1 MDNKNNKKRPYQT
14 TPLKKR
20 LLDSVVNVVCQ
31 ADLTDQ
37 ERSVMNMILDN
48 LSSTEISIAAGVSSV
63 RVRQITNGAIV
74 KIADRKARA
83 ALIEEN
89 KTLKNELKAAK
100 KLLSEKEK
108 ELARLERYDYNQRHD
123 SLKRENYR
131 LNKELLQLKEILQTK
146 EDGSKKPHADM
157 PAELSAKR
165 LDDFNLSVHTTNF
178 LNKNDI
184 VTIDDLLGRE
194 LSELASIR
202 GCGKKTIKELVTLVK
217 NLGVVWC

>member
-74 KIADRKARA
+74 KMADRKARA

-89 KTLKNELKAAK
+89 KALKSELKATK

-108 ELARLERYDYNQRHD
+108 ELARLERYDYNQRHY
-123 SLKRENYR
+123 SLERDNCR
-131 LNKELLQLKEILQTK
+131 LNKELLQLKEILQAK
-146 EDGSKKPHADM
+146 EDSSKKPHADM
-157 PAELSAKR
+157 SAELSAKR

-178 LNKNDI
+178 LNKNNI
-184 VTIDDLLGRE
+184 VTIGDLLARE

-202 GCGKKTIKELVTLVK
+202 GCGKKTIKELVSLVEK
-217 NLGVVWC
+217 LGLVW

>member
-1 MDNKNNKKRPYQT
+1 MTNKKRPCQT

-37 ERSVMNMILDN
+37 ERSVLNMILDN
-48 LSSTEISIAAGVSSV
+48 LSSTEISIAAGVSSE

-74 KIADRKARA
+74 KMADRKARA

-89 KTLKNELKAAK
+89 KALKNELKATN

-108 ELARLERYDYNQRHD
+108 ELNRLERYDYNQRHD
-123 SLKRENYR
+123 SLERENYR
-131 LNKELLQLKEILQTK
+131 LNKELLQLKETLQTK
-146 EDGSKKPHADM
+146 EDCSEKSHADI
-157 PAELSAKR
+157 PTELSAKR

-178 LNKNDI
+178 LHKNDI
-184 VTIDDLLGRE
+184 VTIGDLLARE

-202 GCGKKTIKELVTLVK
+202 GCGKNTIKELVSLVK
-217 NLGVVWC
+217 NLGLAW